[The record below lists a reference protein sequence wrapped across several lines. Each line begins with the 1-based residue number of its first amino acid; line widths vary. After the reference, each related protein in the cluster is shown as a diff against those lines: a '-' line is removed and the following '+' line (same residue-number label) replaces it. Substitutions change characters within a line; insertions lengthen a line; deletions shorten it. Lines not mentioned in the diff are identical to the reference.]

1 MSVGPGSYGRWMD
14 VDVGALSDDQLVHEL
29 RSWAARTAAGE
40 ALVLRLLGELDA
52 REAWGAAGVLSCA
65 HWASWQLGL
74 SLATARERVRVAR
87 CLRELP
93 LLSAELEA
101 GRVSYAQ
108 VRAVT
113 RVATPS
119 DEQQWVELAHVTS
132 AAQLEKA
139 VRGVS
144 RARREATPI
153 DAETR
158 DREAHRSAST
168 WWDDEGTLVVTL
180 RVPAA
185 HAPAVL
191 AALESAQRQEQ
202 ADRDELYARL
212 AAELVE
218 PSVREAG
225 DASAEGPA
233 PPVSGSPSPHAAAD
247 ALAAMPCPPP
257 YAAPPYAAPP
267 YAAPYEYEEPAYP
280 VPASRGLFELPTEAE
295 RAAMRAFWE
304 QVHERKARA
313 AAARAWS
320 DHLQAMALAA
330 ELPAPR
336 ATLADGLIRALTR
349 PQGLPAVTVTLL
361 VDPLSGWA
369 RTGAD
374 ELLPPRTVQRAVAP
388 SHLSARPL
396 LPADLTCHDAGR
408 TSRLVTPA
416 LRRLLGQL
424 DGERCR
430 FPSCTRTRNLH
441 AHHVRHWR
449 DGGPTDLANLALV
462 CSRHHTVLH
471 ERGFRLELGPDRLL
485 TVRTRDGV
493 PVPSRPRRPLQVPG
507 DLHRVP
513 AGAPTLTGDPL
524 DLSHVVWVMAR
535 QAA

>member
-1 MSVGPGSYGRWMD
+1 MDRRSADGMSVGPGSYGRWMD

-101 GRVSYAQ
+101 GRVPYAQ

-158 DREAHRSAST
+158 DREAHLSAST

-202 ADRDELYARL
+202 VDRDELYARL

-225 DASAEGPA
+225 DASAEAPA
-233 PPVSGSPSPHAAAD
+233 PPVSGSPSPQAAVD

-257 YAAPPYAAPP
+257 HTAPPYVAPPYVAPPYAVPP

-336 ATLADGLIRALTR
+336 ATLADADQSADPPAGPPGGHGDAARR
-349 PQGLPAVTVTLL
+349 PA
-361 VDPLSGWA
+361 
-369 RTGAD
+369 
-374 ELLPPRTVQRAVAP
+374 QR
-388 SHLSARPL
+388 
-396 LPADLTCHDAGR
+396 
-408 TSRLVTPA
+408 
-416 LRRLLGQL
+416 
-424 DGERCR
+424 
-430 FPSCTRTRNLH
+430 
-441 AHHVRHWR
+441 
-449 DGGPTDLANLALV
+449 
-462 CSRHHTVLH
+462 
-471 ERGFRLELGPDRLL
+471 LGPDRS
-485 TVRTRDGV
+485 RRAAAPADG
-493 PVPSRPRRPLQVPG
+493 PARRRPLAPERPAAAASRS
-507 DLHRVP
+507 DLPRCRPDLPPRHACPTAAPRP
-513 AGAPTLTGDPL
+513 ARRRALPL
-524 DLSHVVWVMAR
+524 PLVHPHAKPAR
-535 QAA
+535 PPRPALARRRPD